1 MEQNCPED
9 GTPKILQTPWRN
21 GHLQLSR
28 RPRGGQ
34 ILALVA
40 VLATGVA
47 SPLRAQRQRDTTVSI
62 GGSGGGHWW
71 QLFGAGFASSI
82 LAHEGGHILAA
93 YVVGGRPSF
102 GFNEGRPTIYSGID
116 ANLEPGRQF
125 VFSSAGLTVQS
136 VLDEAILDTPHH
148 PGSTAG
154 GFERGVLAGGIA
166 TSLFY
171 VTIGRTGSVSDVEFM
186 ARTSTLSKTSI
197 TAIYGG
203 VALLHS
209 WRIAH
214 QGRYAHFFARPGPFG
229 GMRVGVS
236 VDPAQ

>member
-1 MEQNCPED
+1 MEQSCPEY
-9 GTPKILQTPWRN
+9 GTPEILLSPGPV
-21 GHLQLSR
+21 GHLQPDVR
-28 RPRGGQ
+28 RLGGQ
-34 ILALVA
+34 ILSLVA
-40 VLATGVA
+40 LLAA
-47 SPLRAQRQRDTTVSI
+47 AAAIPLRAQGLRDTTISVGRS
-62 GGSGGGHWW
+62 GGSHWW
-71 QLFGAGFASSI
+71 QLFAGGFASSI
-82 LAHEGGHILAA
+82 LAHEGGHIVAA
-93 YVVGGRPSF
+93 YVVGGKPSF

-136 VLDEAILDTPHH
+136 VIDEGILDAPHR
-148 PGSTAG
+148 PGGTAG
-154 GFERGVLAGGIA
+154 AFERGLLAGGIA

-171 VTIGRTGSVSDVEFM
+171 VTIGRTGSVSDVDFM

-214 QGRYAHFFARPGPFG
+214 NGRYAHFFARPGSLG

-236 VDPAQ
+236 LDPSP